1 MKNSNS
7 TLSRHNKAD
16 VLIITSY
23 PPRQCGIATYSH
35 DLIES
40 LEKKFSSS
48 FNIKVCALEN
58 ETQHHFYDRE
68 VRYILETNLE
78 SSFTELSDS
87 INYNDDIKVVL
98 LQHEF
103 GFFRNHEE
111 DLLVMLQTIEKPIAV
126 VFHTVLP
133 NPDKALQ
140 RHVMDI
146 AQCASFIIVMTN
158 SAADILS
165 ESYQID
171 PYKIMV
177 IPHGTHLLPHFN
189 KYEMKAKYGLEGKHV
204 LSTFGLL
211 SAGKSIETTLHALS
225 DISIQH
231 PEVIFLIIGKTHP
244 AVVSEEGEAYREKLQ
259 EMVHHL
265 RLENYVQF
273 IDEFLPLPTLLEYLQ
288 LTDIYLFTSKDRN
301 QAVSGTFSYAISCGC
316 PIVSTPIPHAKEVL
330 QDEEGLIF
338 DFEDSQQLATLV
350 NDLLR
355 SETLRDEISARM
367 LQRMAPT
374 AWDNSAIAHAM
385 LFEHLA
391 EGSIKMKFNLP
402 RINLNHIKKLTD
414 DFAMIQFSIVSKPD
428 PTSGYT
434 LDDNAR
440 AMVAM
445 CQNYENSRD
454 DEDLELIYKYY
465 NFIRFCQQPEGY
477 FLNYV
482 DTNHEF
488 TDQNYITNL
497 EDSNGRAIW
506 ALGYLISQKD
516 ILPEGLIADAQITIN
531 NVLATM
537 YGVHSPRAMA
547 FTIKGLYY
555 RNLSEKNIEDVQ
567 LITEFANRINN
578 MYLHERDENWKWFE
592 SYLTYANSIIPEAML
607 CAWIITDE
615 YKFKDTAE
623 ETFTFLLS
631 RIFGNGRIKV
641 ISNKRWFHRDMD
653 QFEEVVGGEQPI
665 DISYTIMALA
675 KFYDEFKRPDYLKK
689 METAFSWFLG
699 ANHLHQ
705 IMYNPKTGGC
715 YDGLEELE
723 VNTNQGAESTVSY
736 LMARLTI
743 DKIKTIVFKKAIIS
757 EDIFI

>member
-1 MKNSNS
+1 
-7 TLSRHNKAD
+7 
-16 VLIITSY
+16 
-23 PPRQCGIATYSH
+23 
-35 DLIES
+35 
-40 LEKKFSSS
+40 
-48 FNIKVCALEN
+48 
-58 ETQHHFYDRE
+58 
-68 VRYILETNLE
+68 
-78 SSFTELSDS
+78 
-87 INYNDDIKVVL
+87 
-98 LQHEF
+98 
-103 GFFRNHEE
+103 
-111 DLLVMLQTIEKPIAV
+111 
-126 VFHTVLP
+126 
-133 NPDKALQ
+133 
-140 RHVMDI
+140 
-146 AQCASFIIVMTN
+146 
-158 SAADILS
+158 
-165 ESYQID
+165 
-171 PYKIMV
+171 
-177 IPHGTHLLPHFN
+177 
-189 KYEMKAKYGLEGKHV
+189 
-204 LSTFGLL
+204 
-211 SAGKSIETTLHALS
+211 
-225 DISIQH
+225 
-231 PEVIFLIIGKTHP
+231 
-244 AVVSEEGEAYREKLQ
+244 
-259 EMVHHL
+259 
-265 RLENYVQF
+265 
-273 IDEFLPLPTLLEYLQ
+273 
-288 LTDIYLFTSKDRN
+288 
-301 QAVSGTFSYAISCGC
+301 
-316 PIVSTPIPHAKEVL
+316 
-330 QDEEGLIF
+330 
-338 DFEDSQQLATLV
+338 
-350 NDLLR
+350 
-355 SETLRDEISARM
+355 
-367 LQRMAPT
+367 
-374 AWDNSAIAHAM
+374 M

-445 CQNYENSRD
+445 CQNYENSRN

-516 ILPEGLIADAQITIN
+516 ILPEGLVADAQITIN